1 MARQLREINRKR
13 REEERMNVMKL
24 SLVPLLLDGESLS
37 PETKAA
43 LREDRRR
50 DAAVLL
56 MEQYDL
62 DCREAGEL
70 VDAAVCGEEADGA
83 LRV

>member
-1 MARQLREINRKR
+1 
-13 REEERMNVMKL
+13 MKL
-24 SLVPLLLDGESLS
+24 SLMPLLLNGQSLS

-50 DAAVLL
+50 DAAALL
-56 MEQYDL
+56 MQQYDL

-70 VDAAVCGEEADGA
+70 VDVSLCGEERGGKAPG
-83 LRV
+83 L

>member
-1 MARQLREINRKR
+1 
-13 REEERMNVMKL
+13 MKL
-24 SLVPLLLDGESLS
+24 SLLPLLLSGESLS

-70 VDAAVCGEEADGA
+70 VDATICGEGADRKA
-83 LRV
+83 MRV

>member
-1 MARQLREINRKR
+1 VSQRDEF
-13 REEERMNVMKL
+13 
-24 SLVPLLLDGESLS
+24 S
-37 PETKAA
+37 PETKTA

-70 VDAAVCGEEADGA
+70 VDAATCGEGADKKA
-83 LRV
+83 LKV

>member
-1 MARQLREINRKR
+1 
-13 REEERMNVMKL
+13 MKL
-24 SLVPLLLDGESLS
+24 SLVPLLLNGESLS
-37 PETKAA
+37 AETKAA

-62 DCREAGEL
+62 NCREAGEL
-70 VDAAVCGEEADGA
+70 VDAPICGDGA
-83 LRV
+83 GKATLRV